1 MAEIPNVVPGE
12 PVESDWGNDI
22 RDRVIQKFA
31 DATARGLSLPF
42 PIPGAV
48 TWIDNPG
55 QLDVWDGTEW
65 VELVLTPE
73 LVAGLALKVDRAGD
87 TMTGALNLPT
97 LIATTRIQGPLEVFY
112 TDVSGVLAVSTF
124 EQTVDTFE
132 VPRTGR
138 YLLNIQAQG
147 NYASLTDADLFSLRI
162 RAASGGALLSLSQ
175 TNMFRAW
182 GAPGITTGHFNAAI
196 MFRTG
201 FVGAGTE
208 FDITVARAFNTGGC
222 NLTDLDY
229 SAQNVENI

>member
-1 MAEIPNVVPGE
+1 MSEIPNVIPGE

-22 RDRVIQKFA
+22 RDRAITRYA

-42 PIPGAV
+42 PEAGAV
-48 TWIDNPG
+48 TWIGDPG
-55 QLDVWDGTEW
+55 QLDVWDGTTW
-65 VELVLTPE
+65 VELVLDPD
-73 LVAGLALKVDRAGD
+73 LVAGLALKVNRAGD
-87 TMTGALNLPT
+87 TMSGLLTLPS
-97 LIATTRIQGPLEVFY
+97 LIATQRIQGPFETFY
-112 TDVSGVLAVSTF
+112 EDISGVLAVTTF
-124 EQTVDTFE
+124 EDTIATFTA
-132 VPRTGR
+132 PRAGR
-138 YLLNIQAQG
+138 YLLTVQAQG

-182 GAPGITTGHFNAAI
+182 GAPGVTTGHFNAAI
-196 MFRTG
+196 MFRTL

-208 FDITVARAFNTGGC
+208 FDITVARAGTTGGA